1 MLYDR
6 IEELCKE
13 KHIRIARLEKEC
25 GLGNA
30 TVRGWKEADPK
41 ASKLKLVAHRLGVTT
56 DYLLAD
62 YPEKPRNTTR
72 SEVYS
77 TGSEVPTIQE

>member
-30 TVRGWKEADPK
+30 TVRGWKTADPQI
-41 ASKLKLVAHRLGVTT
+41 SKLKAVADYFGVTV
-56 DYLLAD
+56 DSLIK
-62 YPEKPRNTTR
+62 E
-72 SEVYS
+72 
-77 TGSEVPTIQE
+77 